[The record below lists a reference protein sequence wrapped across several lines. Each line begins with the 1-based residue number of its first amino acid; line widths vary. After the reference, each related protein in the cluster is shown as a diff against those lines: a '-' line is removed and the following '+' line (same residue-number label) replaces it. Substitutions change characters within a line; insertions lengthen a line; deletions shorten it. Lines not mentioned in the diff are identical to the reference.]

1 MKFKNF
7 TVFHLFFLLLLN
19 FTFSRSIKYNN
30 SKSKYNKETKVI
42 EIPNNNTLTYNFYC
56 LKDYKISCDIS
67 LYNLNN
73 AVSLLLKS
81 FKTFPTIEFDVI
93 VDDFSKLKSKTKFND
108 VYITLNK
115 DYQPLN
121 ESLKESIKVY
131 PNYKALNEKIYT
143 KINKEGKQPDFIV
156 VLDNFKNNKEF
167 LSKMNFEHQMMIIK
181 GIIDG
186 LTIPEKPML
195 QALVEKTMNDAYAG
209 LANENSYFNNT
220 LLFKNE
226 NSLKKKDRKYNRIV
240 AVGDIHGD
248 YNQFIKILKHAKLI
262 DKNKN
267 WIGKNSI
274 LVQMGDL
281 VDRGVD
287 SKKVLDLMIKLKKQ
301 SKQNGHGKVY
311 SILGNHELNRLS
323 GIFTFSLINDMM
335 SFGSIEQHR
344 KAFALHTKYGNFLR
358 KEMEPV
364 VIVDDILFTHAG
376 LISEYADL
384 GISQLN
390 KKIHDILIDA
400 PYNITSESTH
410 PLLTD
415 PMIIN
420 NGPMWTR
427 FFSLKEE
434 NQDVCEEL
442 SKVLKTTKTTRM
454 VIGHDVQKNGKI
466 NSLCDN
472 QLIMIDIGLT
482 KQYGQHFGY
491 LEIKRDKNEFWEIYN

>member
-1 MKFKNF
+1 
-7 TVFHLFFLLLLN
+7 
-19 FTFSRSIKYNN
+19 
-30 SKSKYNKETKVI
+30 
-42 EIPNNNTLTYNFYC
+42 
-56 LKDYKISCDIS
+56 
-67 LYNLNN
+67 
-73 AVSLLLKS
+73 
-81 FKTFPTIEFDVI
+81 
-93 VDDFSKLKSKTKFND
+93 
-108 VYITLNK
+108 LNK

-274 LVQMGDL
+274 LVQMVRYFILSYD
-281 VDRGVD
+281 
-287 SKKVLDLMIKLKKQ
+287 KL
-301 SKQNGHGKVY
+301 
-311 SILGNHELNRLS
+311 
-323 GIFTFSLINDMM
+323 LIIM
-335 SFGSIEQHR
+335 
-344 KAFALHTKYGNFLR
+344 
-358 KEMEPV
+358 
-364 VIVDDILFTHAG
+364 
-376 LISEYADL
+376 
-384 GISQLN
+384 
-390 KKIHDILIDA
+390 
-400 PYNITSESTH
+400 
-410 PLLTD
+410 
-415 PMIIN
+415 
-420 NGPMWTR
+420 
-427 FFSLKEE
+427 FF
-434 NQDVCEEL
+434 N
-442 SKVLKTTKTTRM
+442 
-454 VIGHDVQKNGKI
+454 
-466 NSLCDN
+466 
-472 QLIMIDIGLT
+472 
-482 KQYGQHFGY
+482 
-491 LEIKRDKNEFWEIYN
+491 